1 MGYKLLVLGLIVK
14 KVSEIDWVAWEP
26 QQRAT
31 LLFIIQDGKVL
42 LIHKKRG
49 LGAGKINAVGG
60 RLDPG
65 ETAEVAAVRETE
77 EELCIHPVG
86 IIHCGELSFQFVD
99 GLSIHVTVFK
109 TDEFTGIPTE
119 TDEAKP
125 VWFDIDAIPYDRMWA
140 DDELWIPL
148 MLKNVPFVG
157 KFVFDDDKMLD
168 MEILKSKG

>member
-1 MGYKLLVLGLIVK
+1 MIK
-14 KVSEIDWVAWEP
+14 EISDINWDTWEP

-31 LLFIIQDGKVL
+31 LLFIFQKGKVL

-65 ETAEVAAVRETE
+65 ETAKIAAVRETE
-77 EELCIHPVG
+77 EELCIHPDNIV
-86 IIHCGELSFQFVD
+86 HCGELSFQFVD

-109 TDEFTGIPTE
+109 TREFSGIPAE

-125 VWFDIDAIPYDRMWA
+125 AWFDIDKIPYDQMWS
-140 DDELWIPL
+140 DDKLWIPL
-148 MLKNVPFVG
+148 MLKNESFVG

-168 MEILKSKG
+168 MEILKEKLVVGE

>member
-1 MGYKLLVLGLIVK
+1 MNS
-14 KVSEIDWVAWEP
+14 VSDIEWENWEP

-31 LLFIIQDGKVL
+31 LLFIFKNNKVL

-65 ETAEVAAVRETE
+65 ETTAEAAVRETE
-77 EELCIHPVG
+77 EELCIHPVN
-86 IIHCGELSFQFVD
+86 IVHCGELSFQFIA

-109 TDEFTGIPTE
+109 TDKFVGVPSE

-125 VWFDIDAIPYDRMWA
+125 VWFDIGAIPYDHMWA
-140 DDELWIPL
+140 DDKLWIPL
-148 MLKNVPFVG
+148 MLENKSFVG
-157 KFVFDDDKMLD
+157 RFIFDDEKMLD
-168 MEILKSKG
+168 VELNIG